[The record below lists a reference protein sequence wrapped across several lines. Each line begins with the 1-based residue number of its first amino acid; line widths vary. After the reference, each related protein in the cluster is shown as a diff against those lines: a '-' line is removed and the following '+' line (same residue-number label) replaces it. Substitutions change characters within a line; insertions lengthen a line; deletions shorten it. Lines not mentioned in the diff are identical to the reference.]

1 MIVVVGTNALVSG
14 LLSVHGAPA
23 PVIDLLIT
31 GEIHRA
37 VAQQPPIITLRQPRS
52 LAF

>member
-1 MIVVVGTNALVSG
+1 MIVVDTNALISG
-14 LLSVHGAPA
+14 LPWVHGAPA
-23 PVIDLLIT
+23 PAIDLLIT

-37 VAQQPPIITLRQPRS
+37 VAQQPPIITLRQPHS